1 MNCSVDDSLYANS
14 DSQAMKSKM
23 YVPGVGQAG
32 VNQLGGVFVNGR
44 PLPDQVRRQIVE
56 MALMGVRPCDISR
69 RLLVSHGCVS
79 KILTRFYETG
89 SIKPGSI
96 VNKQSKSVSP
106 KENPKPEL
114 SVKKKYAT
122 GLKALKNKLSKK
134 ERAHLEQ
141 TEFNHNQTE
150 PINSNTPRNEFDF
163 HQASFQ
169 KLEQDSLN
177 QNQRLY
183 EEQLNNYKSKLQGV
197 APPQPHLMSNNTGN
211 MSAYSQLIQQQYYN
225 NFISYQN
232 PNMHPQQQQPD
243 QAQKQAHLLMNQ
255 SKLLSD
261 YMMALHAANPGS
273 VSTFTSI
280 LKHMSDL
287 AYLKNANQTGLVERK
302 MEPSSVSCELSSSS
316 SSSASSSSCSTAN
329 SMNYYGLNGSNQFN
343 EENSKPNSSKSSK
356 LPSKQCLSIETNS
369 IKAENIDIESEE
381 DELDENETMSDVTKS
396 ETDDSNNFEANK
408 TGYEA
413 RKKKKS
419 NDSSNSSSSSPYSF
433 SMMMYKSTKTSTPSS
448 SASSISSVSTSSN
461 SDKARAKKT
470 LKHSIDCI
478 LGFEKKSGEAET
490 NKNKRKCLA
499 DDEDNFESE
508 EENTITFKK
517 SKNAISSP
525 IMD

>member
-106 KENPKPEL
+106 KENPKPE
-114 SVKKKYAT
+114 KKKYTT

-141 TEFNHNQTE
+141 TEFN
-150 PINSNTPRNEFDF
+150 NSQPETIDSNVPRNEFDF

-169 KLEQDSLN
+169 KMEQDSLN

-183 EEQLNNYKSKLQGV
+183 EEQLNNYKLKLQGI
-197 APPQPHLMSNNTGN
+197 APPQPNLINNNNGN
-211 MSAYSQLIQQQYYN
+211 ISAYSQLIQQQYYN
-225 NFISYQN
+225 NFINYQN
-232 PNMHPQQQQPD
+232 PNMHPQQQQQD

-255 SKLLSD
+255 NKLLSD

-287 AYLKNANQTGLVERK
+287 AYLKNANQIERK

-329 SMNYYGLNGSNQFN
+329 SNYYGLNGSNQFN
-343 EENSKPNSSKSSK
+343 EENSKPISSKSSK
-356 LPSKQCLSIETNS
+356 IPNKQCLTIDTNS

-381 DELDENETMSDVTKS
+381 EELDENETMSDVTKS

-461 SDKARAKKT
+461 SDKAKAKKT

-478 LGFEKKSGEAET
+478 LGFEKSGEAEA

-499 DDEDNFESE
+499 NDEDNFESE